1 VDEQA
6 QGNLQARTDAKLRY
20 AQVHLEE
27 LRVLEALRGDDF
39 ERAHLESFLYHMLGA
54 KDAFLAEINHYYDA
68 RLSAGARAGDIRAAL
83 EKRGL
88 KSDELTTLHK
98 LEQDPAS
105 WLSQA
110 KVMRDHSTHKT
121 GVSRTV
127 FMGGDDHGQ
136 VKLRNPTPDALGE
149 RHYVDQLGEWLE
161 QMSSLLSTLRESAL
175 RHKAALS

>member
-27 LRVLEALRGDDF
+27 LRAIEALRGDDF

-54 KDAFLAEINHYYDA
+54 KDAFLAEINHCYDA
-68 RLSAGARAGDIRAAL
+68 RLSAGAGAGDIRTAL
-83 EKRGL
+83 LKRGL
-88 KSDELTTLHK
+88 RSDELTTLYK

-121 GVSRTV
+121 GVSRTYSW
-127 FMGGDDHGQ
+127 GGDDHGQ
-136 VKLRNPTPDALGE
+136 VKLRNTTTGGLGE

-161 QMSSLLSTLRESAL
+161 QMRSLISTLRESAL
-175 RHKAALS
+175 RHKAARS